1 MEGGQGEVRNVQG
14 PRGRPAPSASA
25 PIRRGRLRLDG
36 DPLDETREHT
46 REETQERTHQ
56 HPREDDTTLERLVI
70 GVLDVRA
77 PNDRGVLAGHVDR
90 ALDLT
95 SGAAELTL
103 PDAPP
108 AVYGEVEL
116 FLGPGAWGPAMVF
129 EIQEPS
135 RHIVLELDRRVELE
149 GRCDMPHE
157 LGTSGG
163 LGMTVN
169 VDIALIAHVLR
180 ESELPAPVDGVIHV
194 DATSAPAVIAEI
206 LASFERLELECADYD
221 L

>member
-1 MEGGQGEVRNVQG
+1 MVSS
-14 PRGRPAPSASA
+14 PT
-25 PIRRGRLRLDG
+25 RRSITCALALALAGCG
-36 DPLDETREHT
+36 DPPMGSDAGPADDASRDGAIQSARVSVSVVADPSTL
-46 REETQERTHQ
+46 
-56 HPREDDTTLERLVI
+56 EDDTTLERLVI